1 MAKID
6 IDREVFKCAAN
17 RLNLHEIQSILSEH
31 GVIVNRKDK
40 KHELV
45 NKVLNLIDE
54 NRMSE
59 KLYIAIKTKAFSDD
73 FNFHE
78 GFFYQYSIENIDF
91 TYQKFED
98 LLEQESKK
106 DSTSKYSNSTFTYN
120 YNNLLH
126 NEAEGIVKFS
136 LLKETKKGKYDCVDD
151 DVKFFNEKINACV
164 DINYREGLVYIH
176 CKNANNSTAIKFF
189 IEKIINSLRVDVKKG
204 KTKLSTPRFDNNRVS
219 KWASDNKIDIKG
231 ISTMSIQMIDL
242 LFEFQNED
250 NQFSAFCMNK
260 IYFGN
265 EVINTESKNLETKS
279 TIKGSIFY
287 GDDIQEC
294 KEIAEGIIN
303 GKKINGFELSVDF
316 IYEDECTGSDPILI
330 KLPIAILQDN
340 NKSIRTAILQ
350 EIPHITDKTLFYLY
364 EDIKNV
370 FKNKLNSSEIKNTE
384 EVVQFINRSRE
395 ILSEEGEMATSQ
407 EEQALVL

>member
-31 GVIVNRKDK
+31 GVILNRKDK

-45 NKVLNLIDE
+45 NKILNLIDE

-136 LLKETKKGKYDCVDD
+136 LLV
-151 DVKFFNEKINACV
+151 
-164 DINYREGLVYIH
+164 
-176 CKNANNSTAIKFF
+176 IKR
-189 IEKIINSLRVDVKKG
+189 N
-204 KTKLSTPRFDNNRVS
+204 
-219 KWASDNKIDIKG
+219 
-231 ISTMSIQMIDL
+231 
-242 LFEFQNED
+242 
-250 NQFSAFCMNK
+250 
-260 IYFGN
+260 
-265 EVINTESKNLETKS
+265 
-279 TIKGSIFY
+279 
-287 GDDIQEC
+287 
-294 KEIAEGIIN
+294 
-303 GKKINGFELSVDF
+303 
-316 IYEDECTGSDPILI
+316 
-330 KLPIAILQDN
+330 
-340 NKSIRTAILQ
+340 
-350 EIPHITDKTLFYLY
+350 
-364 EDIKNV
+364 
-370 FKNKLNSSEIKNTE
+370 
-384 EVVQFINRSRE
+384 
-395 ILSEEGEMATSQ
+395 
-407 EEQALVL
+407 